1 MEIINI
7 TKARSNLFNLISD
20 VIHGE
25 PKCIKTR
32 EGNAFVISQA
42 DWEEYQ
48 EMMHILTDPVALR
61 ALQTPSCE
69 EEWSGE
75 ESLAWN
81 VGH

>member
-7 TKARSNLFNLISD
+7 TKARSNLFNLISE
-20 VIHGE
+20 VIQGK
-25 PKCIKTR
+25 PKCITTR
-32 EGNAFVISQA
+32 EGNAVVISQA

-48 EMMHILTDPVALR
+48 EMMHVLTDPAALK

-69 EEWSGE
+69 EEWAGE